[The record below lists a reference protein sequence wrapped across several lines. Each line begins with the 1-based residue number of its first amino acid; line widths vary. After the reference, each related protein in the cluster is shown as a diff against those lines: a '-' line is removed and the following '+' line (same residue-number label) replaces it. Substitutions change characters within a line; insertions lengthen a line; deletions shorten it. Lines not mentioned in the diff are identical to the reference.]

1 MRPQRSVAPDELA
14 AFFRAQHSRLVGFLA
29 LYCGDAQV
37 AEEIAQ
43 DALVR
48 LCRDWNKVRHMDHP
62 EAWLQRVGINLTNS
76 YFRRRSAE
84 RRAKARLGD
93 SKQAWVDRSDT
104 ELLDALSSIPARQ
117 KAALLLRHYL
127 GLSTREA
134 AEALGCPEGT
144 IKTLVHKAIK
154 NLRLSGAMTG
164 ERERTDVG

>member
-1 MRPQRSVAPDELA
+1 MSPRRSVAPDELA
-14 AFFRAQHSRLVGFLA
+14 AFFRAQHPRLVGFLA

-48 LCRDWNKVRHMDHP
+48 LCRDWNKVRRMDHP

-93 SKQAWVDRSDT
+93 SKRSWVDRSDT

-117 KAALLLRHYL
+117 KAALLLRHYI

-134 AEALGCPEGT
+134 AETLGCPEGT

-164 ERERTDVG
+164 EQERTDVG